1 MELGFGSEKKNILK
15 RAMIKLHVLSNN
27 DEVIDLDKVKLNLD
41 GELLTES
48 SAEKIGKALADQAWN
63 IRNK

>member
-1 MELGFGSEKKNILK
+1 MALGFGSEKKSILK

-63 IRNK
+63 SRNK